1 MRLLTI
7 ATAATFAI
15 GLAGAASAQ
24 GLSVEP
30 GEWETTTAFTGKVT
44 AQGMTFNLPGNE
56 TTSTNCIT
64 EEDAAMKPE
73 DMAGETCTASN
84 VKSSGNSVSFDIDCS
99 QEGSS
104 MTGTM
109 QTTAGPDGKSV
120 TGKMTM
126 TGSQEGSTVDM
137 TGNYSGKWIGTC
149 S

>member
-1 MRLLTI
+1 MRRLTI
-7 ATAATFAI
+7 AATTLLF
-15 GLAGAASAQ
+15 GLAGTAAAQ

-30 GEWETTTAFTGKVT
+30 GEWESKTAFSGKVT
-44 AQGMTFNLPGNE
+44 AQGMTFNLPGNT

-64 EEDAAMKPE
+64 EEEASMKPE
-73 DMAGETCTASN
+73 DMAGDTCTTSN
-84 VKSSGNSVSFDIDCS
+84 VKSSGNTVSFDINCS

-109 QTTAGPDGKSV
+109 ETTASPDGKSV

-126 TGSQEGSTVDM
+126 KGSQEGSTVDM
-137 TGNYSGKWIGTC
+137 TGDFSGKWIGTC